1 MCGQVQRSATLRPH
15 PKAATRRH
23 GSKWLSYDSSRIAV
37 LVTVVA
43 VGNMAGRLATA
54 IPFAGP
60 LALGV
65 IILTGLGWIVN
76 ELIELGKETRR

>member
-1 MCGQVQRSATLRPH
+1 MDRSGCPMTRLGWCGC
-15 PKAATRRH
+15 
-23 GSKWLSYDSSRIAV
+23 IAV

-54 IPFAGP
+54 SPFAGP